1 LNRAICRVI
10 LYGHVAEDA
19 AHLPGERAE
28 YGQRT
33 EAAGRWDGMGGDG
46 MRGSGWAKRSRWL
59 TIMATIVLGTALMAQ
74 GGSNPAGAS
83 TLPTGFRDSVVL
95 SGLTNPTVLQFAPDG
110 RIFVGQKN
118 GVIKVFQSL
127 TDTSPVTVADLSNE
141 VDDYWDRGLLGMAI
155 PPDFPTNPYIYV
167 LYSYDAPPGG
177 TAPTWNDA
185 CPTPPGPTTD
195 GCVVSARVAR
205 LPISGNVM
213 SGPEQVLV
221 SGWCQQFP
229 SHSIG
234 TLMFGRD
241 GDLYAGAGDGASFN
255 NVDYGQYGANYAGD
269 QANPCGD
276 PPSAAGTALSAPTA
290 EGGALRSQSV
300 RRTDGP
306 ASLDGAVLRI
316 DPVTG
321 AGVPG
326 NPFFSSSD
334 PNARRIVA
342 YGLRNPFRFTQRPG
356 TDELWIGDVGWNT
369 WEEIDRVLSPASTTA
384 SNFGWPCYEG
394 ASPQSGYQGA
404 GLNLCSSLYS
414 TPGSVI
420 APYYT
425 YNHSAC
431 VVNYTG
437 CHTGG
442 SSVTGVA
449 FYHGGSYPS
458 QYNGALFFA
467 DHTRDEIWAMMPG
480 SNGLPDPSN
489 IQSFVG
495 VDATG
500 AAAGHPV
507 DLKIGPGGDLFYV
520 DMDDGTVHRITYA
533 AANQPPTAAITASP
547 TNGPVPL
554 AVSFDGTGSSD
565 PEGGPLSYSWDLNG
579 DGTFGD
585 ATGPTPS
592 FTYTT
597 AGVYHPSLRVTDAQ
611 GATDTAS
618 VTITAG
624 NTAPTAVIDSPASTL
639 TWKVGDTIPFSG
651 HATDPQDGTLPAS
664 GLSWSL
670 IMHHCFT
677 PTDCHTHL
685 IQTMSG
691 VSSGAFTAPDHEY
704 PCWLEIQLTAT
715 DSGGLTSTTSV
726 RLDPKTVVLTFK
738 TNPGGLVLSNLVVN
752 EAPRTTPFSVTVVVG
767 SANSVSAP
775 SPQTFKRSTYFFAS
789 WSDGGPQSHTITAP
803 AVNTTYTAT
812 YRKR

>member
-1 LNRAICRVI
+1 MSW
-10 LYGHVAEDA
+10 
-19 AHLPGERAE
+19 P
-28 YGQRT
+28 RT
-33 EAAGRWDGMGGDG
+33 CWAGRIRSGAARGEDRAQGSRMGGGG
-46 MRGSGWAKRSRWL
+46 MRLIGGATRSRGL
-59 TIMATIVLGTALMAQ
+59 FITAAVVLGAALVTQAAL
-74 GGSNPAGAS
+74 SPAAAS

-95 SGLTNPTVLQFAPDG
+95 SGLTNPTVLQFASDG

-127 TDTSPVTVADLSNE
+127 TDTSPVTFADLSGE
-141 VDDYWDRGLLGMAI
+141 VDDYWDRGLLGLAL
-155 PPDFPTNPYIYV
+155 PPNFPASPYVYV
-167 LYSYDAPPGG
+167 LYTYDAPIGG
-177 TAPTWNDA
+177 TAPTWNDG

-195 GCVVSARVAR
+195 GCVVSARVSR
-205 LPISGNVM
+205 LQISGNVM
-213 SGPEQVLV
+213 TGSEQVLV
-221 SGWCQQFP
+221 NGWCQQFP

-234 TLMFGRD
+234 TLLFGRD

-276 PPSAAGTALSAPTA
+276 PPGQAGTALSPPGA
-290 EGGALRSQSV
+290 EGGALRAQSV

-306 ASLDGAVLRI
+306 ATLDGAIVRI
-316 DPVTG
+316 DPATG

-326 NPFFSSSD
+326 NPYFSSPD

-342 YGLRNPFRFTQRPG
+342 YGLRNPFRFTQRTG

-369 WEEIDRVLSPASTTA
+369 WEEIDRVVAPASATA

-394 ASPQSGYQGA
+394 ASAQGGYQGA

-414 TPGSVI
+414 APGSVL

-431 VVNYTG
+431 VVNYAG

-442 SSVTGVA
+442 SSITGVA
-449 FYHGGSYPS
+449 FYQGGSYPA

-467 DHTRDEIWAMMPG
+467 DHTRNEIWAMLPG
-480 SNGLPDPSN
+480 SNGLPDPSQL
-489 IQSFVG
+489 QSFVG

-500 AAAGHPV
+500 GAAGHPV

-520 DMDDGTVHRITYA
+520 DLEDGTVRRITYA
-533 AANQPPTAAITASP
+533 AANQPPTAVITANP

-554 AVSFDGTGSSD
+554 TVSFDGTGSSD
-565 PEGGPLSYSWDLNG
+565 PEGHPLTYSWDLNG

-585 ATGPTPS
+585 ATGPTAS
-592 FTYTT
+592 YTYTT
-597 AGVYHPSLRVTDAQ
+597 AGVYHPSLRVTDDQ

-618 VTITAG
+618 VTVTAG
-624 NTAPTAVIDSPASTL
+624 NTAPAAVIDFPSSTL
-639 TWKVGDTIPFSG
+639 TWKVGDTISFSG
-651 HATDPQDGTLPAS
+651 HATDAQDGALPAS
-664 GLSWSL
+664 ALSWSL
-670 IMHHCFT
+670 ILHHCFT
-677 PTDCHTHL
+677 PNDCHTHL
-685 IQTMSG
+685 IQTING
-691 VSSGAFTAPDHEY
+691 VSSGSFTAPDHEY
-704 PCWLEIQLTAT
+704 PCWLEVQLTAT
-715 DSGGLTSTTSV
+715 DSGGLTSTASV

-738 TNPGGLVLSNLVVN
+738 TNPGGLVLSDLVVN

-775 SPQTFKRSTYFFAS
+775 SPQQFNKSTYYFSS

-803 AVNTTYTAT
+803 VVNTTYTAT